1 MISYQDAPDI
11 RKKVENIINLLNFD
25 HVSLERL
32 HCIRSNGSA
41 SKNIIARCHALPKIM
56 QKCLNMPASYIIE
69 IISENFDN
77 MKEEEQLKTLIHE
90 ILHIPKTFGG
100 GFKHHNTISK
110 RKVDS
115 LFKKFKKRIK
125 NLRVLPNDSLFSV
138 EERKV

>member
-11 RKKVENIINLLNFD
+11 RRKVESIILKLKFNHIPF
-25 HVSLERL
+25 ERL

-41 SKNIIARCHALPKIM
+41 SRNIIARCHALPKIM
-56 QKCLNMPASYIIE
+56 QKCLKVQASYIIE

-77 MKEEEQLKTLIHE
+77 MKEEEQMKTLIHE

-110 RKVDS
+110 RKVDF
-115 LFKKFKKRIK
+115 LFKKFK
-125 NLRVLPNDSLFSV
+125 STFQ
-138 EERKV
+138 